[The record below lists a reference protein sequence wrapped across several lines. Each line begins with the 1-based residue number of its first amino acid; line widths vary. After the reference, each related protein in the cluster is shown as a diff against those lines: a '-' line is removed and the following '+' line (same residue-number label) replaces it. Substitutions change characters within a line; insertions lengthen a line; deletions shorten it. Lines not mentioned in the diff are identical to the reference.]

1 MVNTIRDN
9 SIDVSQ
15 LKEEQNFKQSA
26 MFSACVIKDS
36 DQSLAMC
43 KMLFDFNCDP
53 NQPDSL
59 N

>member
-1 MVNTIRDN
+1 VVNTIRDN
-9 SIDVSQ
+9 CIDVSQ

-43 KMLFDFNCDP
+43 KMLVDFNCDP
-53 NQPDSL
+53 K
-59 N
+59 